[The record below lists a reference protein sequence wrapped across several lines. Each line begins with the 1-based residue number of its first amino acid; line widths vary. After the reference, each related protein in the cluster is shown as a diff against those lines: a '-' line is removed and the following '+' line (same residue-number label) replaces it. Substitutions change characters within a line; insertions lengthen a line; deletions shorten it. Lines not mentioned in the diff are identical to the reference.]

1 MISFSSKSV
10 FCVMLAK
17 LKVDVD
23 VVRFEFEAEEIETF
37 GNYSAKTFH
46 SRTIKF

>member
-10 FCVMLAK
+10 FCYVG
-17 LKVDVD
+17 KVEGDVD

-37 GNYSAKTFH
+37 GNYSAKSFH